1 MSDLPTLYR
10 TNGELTGWEGDDL
23 QRLIDD
29 GALVPVTEALLT
41 REEAANDPE
50 VRKAVLSTADL
61 DAAAEVMTQLTAED
75 LPAVTWHRAASRAVL
90 RAALE
95 VTDDE

>member
-1 MSDLPTLYR
+1 MSDTPTLYR

-29 GALVPVTEALLT
+29 GALVPVIEPLLT

-50 VRKAVLSTADL
+50 VQEMIAQFILKASG
-61 DAAAEVMTQLTAED
+61 
-75 LPAVTWHRAASRAVL
+75 WG
-90 RAALE
+90 
-95 VTDDE
+95 